1 MHKIRKAE
9 PQDLSALARLWFDGW
24 TEAHRDHVPEGLTA
38 LRTNDAFHTRLI
50 NFADLLRMAGTA
62 EEPLGLC
69 AIKENEIDQLY
80 VSPKA
85 RGTGL
90 AAELLKDGE
99 TRIKNTGA
107 QAALLYCLSKNL
119 PAKRFYEKQGWINSE
134 IKDVPFEVDGTAFP
148 VNCIIFRKTL

>member
-1 MHKIRKAE
+1 MLSPQRPQSSPRPFTFPKILIYSHPMHKIRKAE

-24 TEAHRDHVPEGLTA
+24 TEAHRDH
-38 LRTNDAFHTRLI
+38 
-50 NFADLLRMAGTA
+50 
-62 EEPLGLC
+62 
-69 AIKENEIDQLY
+69 
-80 VSPKA
+80 
-85 RGTGL
+85 
-90 AAELLKDGE
+90 LLKDGE

-134 IKDVPFEVDGTAFP
+134 VKDVPFEVDGTAFP